1 MSPFLPRS
9 VDRPR
14 SPRQPC
20 ACAARCPVG
29 HQVRVRWYELPASCS
44 TRRMVLVP
52 SVGKLPRRKVRC
64 KVLSDHVAVP
74 SARRLGDRWAVAT
87 ICARA
92 LAAYIGRRPRPR
104 AMRTAASP
112 CWLKRATRSAT
123 VVPLC
128 NPASRAAWI
137 NTPVRATASNAVARR
152 TWSTRSLVLFAMRCK
167 AARSARLSRRNASRC
182 GVGICFLPVKYPGK
196 TPAPAISGMTH

>member
-1 MSPFLPRS
+1 M
-9 VDRPR
+9 
-14 SPRQPC
+14 
-20 ACAARCPVG
+20 
-29 HQVRVRWYELPASCS
+29 RVRWYELPASCS

-74 SARRLGDRWAVAT
+74 SVRRLGERWAVAT

-112 CWLKRATRSAT
+112 CWLNRATRSAT

-137 NTPVRATASNAVARR
+137 NTPLRATASNAIARR
-152 TWSTRSLVLFAMRCK
+152 TWSTRSLVLLAMRCK
-167 AARSARLSRRNASRC
+167 AARSARLFSDDENYRSMSIRLA
-182 GVGICFLPVKYPGK
+182 
-196 TPAPAISGMTH
+196 A